1 MAKIPLEIYSLI
13 RIVISALKYNQ
24 LMLVTHST
32 PPKYSPKFVNNFSS
46 YPVDRPTDGQAN
58 TYIENITSLED
69 VINSQVGFIIV
80 DYSINRLIYTL
91 IFA

>member
-1 MAKIPLEIYSLI
+1 
-13 RIVISALKYNQ
+13 
-24 LMLVTHST
+24 MLVTHST
-32 PPKYSPKFVNNFSS
+32 PPKYSPKFINNFSS
-46 YPVDRPTDGQAN
+46 YHVDRQADRQTDRQAN